1 MLRHRFIITA
11 VIALVL
17 LSLAS
22 LVTQAAPTAP
32 AVMSFQGYVAVNGV
46 PFDGTG
52 QFKFAIVNSSGTA
65 AFWTNDGTG
74 LSAAPFEP
82 NGSVSLDV
90 NGGVF
95 NVLLGDPSLN
105 MAPLPDSLFVQADRS
120 LRVWFN
126 DGTHGFQMLSP
137 DAALATTPFA
147 FNADRLDGMDADVFV
162 TDGEVNSLMS
172 AADYITMTLADTR
185 YAAASHTQPW
195 GSLTGVPSGLDD
207 GDGDA
212 LAALNCADSDIPKW
226 SAVTLTWTCA
236 ADDSGTAYTAGD
248 GLTLA
253 GAQFGVDAT
262 VTRDGEVDDLVAAAG
277 YITRTLADG
286 LYAPNTHQHDS
297 AYVNEGQAGSVTAA
311 MLVDGAALA
320 EIADDDGA
328 GSGLDADL
336 LDGLSSVAFAAAAH
350 DHDARYYTET
360 ELSTDTAAL
369 VHWNNLTAVP
379 AGFADNVDNDSGGDI
394 TAVTAGGGL
403 TGGGTSGAVT
413 LSADTTYLQRRITG
427 SCSAGSWVR
436 AVNADG
442 TVTCETNS
450 GAPYQNV
457 IIVAKS
463 GGDFTSIQA
472 ALDSIVDASAGNPYL
487 VRVGPGVYS
496 ERVTMKPFVDIEGA
510 GESATRI
517 TAAGGAITVATVTG
531 ASNAELRFLTVEN
544 TGSGQYAQAIFLSNA
559 SPKITNV
566 TLLASGSTYGYG
578 VGIYASSAPTLTNVT
593 ANIAGPGYNS
603 VIYNSD
609 STPVIQGSTLRA
621 SGGSVGNY
629 AIWVGTG
636 TVQTLNST
644 LVAGNPVRVQTT
656 AAYAR
661 IASSKLDGG
670 ANLNYGPSNALI
682 CAGVWDENYAFYMST
697 CP

>member
-262 VTRDGEVDDLVAAAG
+262 V
-277 YITRTLADG
+277 
-286 LYAPNTHQHDS
+286 
-297 AYVNEGQAGSVTAA
+297 
-311 MLVDGAALA
+311 
-320 EIADDDGA
+320 
-328 GSGLDADL
+328 
-336 LDGLSSVAFAAAAH
+336 
-350 DHDARYYTET
+350 RYRPLQRAIYRRFMGRT
-360 ELSTDTAAL
+360 ELIWS
-369 VHWNNLTAVP
+369 
-379 AGFADNVDNDSGGDI
+379 
-394 TAVTAGGGL
+394 
-403 TGGGTSGAVT
+403 
-413 LSADTTYLQRRITG
+413 RR
-427 SCSAGSWVR
+427 AEDVR
-436 AVNADG
+436 
-442 TVTCETNS
+442 
-450 GAPYQNV
+450 
-457 IIVAKS
+457 
-463 GGDFTSIQA
+463 
-472 ALDSIVDASAGNPYL
+472 
-487 VRVGPGVYS
+487 
-496 ERVTMKPFVDIEGA
+496 
-510 GESATRI
+510 
-517 TAAGGAITVATVTG
+517 
-531 ASNAELRFLTVEN
+531 
-544 TGSGQYAQAIFLSNA
+544 
-559 SPKITNV
+559 
-566 TLLASGSTYGYG
+566 
-578 VGIYASSAPTLTNVT
+578 NVT
-593 ANIAGPGYNS
+593 AFGMY
-603 VIYNSD
+603 
-609 STPVIQGSTLRA
+609 A
-621 SGGSVGNY
+621 SGDY
-629 AIWVGTG
+629 
-636 TVQTLNST
+636 QF
-644 LVAGNPVRVQTT
+644 
-656 AAYAR
+656 AR
-661 IASSKLDGG
+661 RWFGG
-670 ANLNYGPSNALI
+670 ARYDRAARAYDSALVDSSGSLVLTYWPSEFSQVRGQLRRTKYAEGVIGNEALFQFLFSI
-682 CAGVWDENYAFYMST
+682 GAHGAHVF
-697 CP
+697 